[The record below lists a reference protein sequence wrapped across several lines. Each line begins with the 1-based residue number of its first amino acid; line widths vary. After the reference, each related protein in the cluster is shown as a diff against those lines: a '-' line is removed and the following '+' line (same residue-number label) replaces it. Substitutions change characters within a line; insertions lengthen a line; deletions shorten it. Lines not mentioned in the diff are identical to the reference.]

1 MFINLNITSMKRF
14 YLLLGA
20 ALLAACAG
28 SECREPEVR
37 NVVYMIGDGMG
48 LAQVSLLQIAA
59 DYEPTAFDRAQGI
72 ALIAT
77 RSANNRVTDSAAA
90 GTALSSGCKTNNT
103 WLGLDTAGR
112 RLEPIT
118 ECAQRQGM
126 RTGVVVTS
134 HLYHATPAAFYAHA
148 ANRDDAQTIT
158 ADMVASGIDLLIGGG
173 RKALSEELP
182 EGGTRFDAFR
192 AKGYRVAVEPGQ
204 IDTLSGLPLVAAVAD
219 KHLPVAAERGDYLP
233 QATRKALELLSADN
247 DKGFFLMVEGSQ
259 IDMACHG
266 NDGPRV
272 LDEMRD
278 FERAVAAAMDFADSH
293 PGTLVIVTAD
303 HETGGLTLPSGK
315 ADFTLPESGVRTEFS
330 TGGHSASIV
339 PVYLYGTGADRIG
352 GLMDNTELANRIK
365 QLIAEKK

>member
-1 MFINLNITSMKRF
+1 MKKLF
-14 YLLLGA
+14 L
-20 ALLAACAG
+20 ALCVSLAAACG
-28 SECREPEVR
+28 CPSEREPEVR

-48 LAQVSLLQIAA
+48 LAQVSMLQIAEN
-59 DYEPTAFDRAQGI
+59 YRPTAFDRAQGI

-90 GTALSSGCKTNNT
+90 GTALSCGCKTNNT
-103 WLGLDTAGR
+103 WLGLDTAGQ
-112 RLEPIT
+112 RLVPIT

-126 RTGVVVTS
+126 RTGLVVTS
-134 HLYHATPAAFYAHA
+134 YLHHATPAAFYAHVA
-148 ANRDDAQTIT
+148 DRDDAAAIVS
-158 ADMVASGIDLLIGGG
+158 DMAASKIDLLIGGG
-173 RKALSEELP
+173 RSALSEQLP
-182 EGGTRFDAFR
+182 EGGTRFDGFR
-192 AKGYRVAVEPGQ
+192 AEGYRIAVEPGQ
-204 IDTLSGLPLVAAVAD
+204 IDTLSGLPAVAAVAD
-219 KHLPVAAERGDYLP
+219 KHLPAAAERGDYLP
-233 QATRKALELLSADN
+233 KATRKALELLSADN
-247 DKGFFLMVEGSQ
+247 GRGFFLMVEGSQ

-303 HETGGLTLPSGK
+303 HETGGLTLPSGD

-339 PVYLYGTGADRIG
+339 PVYLYGTGAGRIH
-352 GLMDNTELANRIK
+352 GLMDNTELANCIKRI
-365 QLIAEKK
+365 IADGK